1 MSTSPSFTSGGTAYK
16 CMDLAPSALQLTSTN
31 PPDMAQELIGED
43 LVSYSYLPT
52 GNIPSTLTNIGL
64 EAIFACNASL
74 ISPS

>member
-1 MSTSPSFTSGGTAYK
+1 
-16 CMDLAPSALQLTSTN
+16 
-31 PPDMAQELIGED
+31 MAQELIGED